1 MHYEK
6 KATGVGCS
14 VLHDRRSTRR
24 ESSLVKR
31 IVAVLAVLAT
41 LSLSASSAGA
51 ASPESK
57 QIKALQ
63 KQVTVLQ
70 KSVKTLQ
77 KQVKIVD
84 AEAYYNFT
92 ATACTLA
99 MTADLFQATWT
110 VINPLSATS
119 PFTAL
124 VSTPIGDYN
133 ACSVLKLIRTP
144 GATLTPYTS
153 LISLLYGTA

>member
-1 MHYEK
+1 M
-6 KATGVGCS
+6 
-14 VLHDRRSTRR
+14 
-24 ESSLVKR
+24 KR
-31 IVAVLAVLAT
+31 IFSVLAVLAA

-51 ASPESK
+51 ATPEAK

-77 KQVKIVD
+77 KQVKLVD
-84 AEAYYNFT
+84 VEATVGFV

-110 VINPLSATS
+110 VINPLSTTS
-119 PFTAL
+119 PFSAL
-124 VSTPIGDYN
+124 VGTPVTDYD
-133 ACSVLKLIRTP
+133 ACSDLKLTRTP
-144 GATLTPYTS
+144 GATLAPYNS
-153 LISLLYGTA
+153 LIDWLYGTA

>member
-1 MHYEK
+1 M
-6 KATGVGCS
+6 
-14 VLHDRRSTRR
+14 
-24 ESSLVKR
+24 KR
-31 IVAVLAVLAT
+31 IVAVLAVLAA

-51 ASPESK
+51 ATPEAK

-63 KQVTVLQ
+63 KQVTALQ

-84 AEAYYNFT
+84 AEAYYNFI
-92 ATACTLA
+92 ATTCTLA

-110 VINPLSATS
+110 TINPLSPTS

-124 VSTPIGDYN
+124 VGTSVTDYN
-133 ACSVLKLIRTP
+133 ACSKLKLTRTP
-144 GATLTPYTS
+144 GATLTPYNN
-153 LISLLYGTA
+153 LIAFLYGPA